1 MIPCPRCGSENKDRA
16 VLCSNCGAVLASAR
30 SVQPR
35 SHETADAA
43 RPEAGGAGIEG
54 ARIEPAHRA
63 SDPGSGTGAARAQVA
78 EERSGGVSGS
88 APRHAASGAG
98 PGGSH
103 GIAPSVQPGGFAAW
117 STQLGAERSPEPGD
131 LVPLVVG
138 PTTLVLMVLAS
149 LLLIAAA
156 ATPAVVATAT
166 DEAGVVT
173 TILRYTPLD
182 SAVTAGVGVLVLL
195 GRQRGWTLLRLLLCI
210 AVLTAY
216 LIFRRV
222 TFGHIPLD
230 VGTLSLQ
237 HVRLGPLW
245 YLTALG
251 TLFAGAAFVTA
262 VRGRP

>member
-16 VLCSNCGAVLASAR
+16 VLCSNCGAVLSSTRSAQLP
-30 SVQPR
+30 SQ
-35 SHETADAA
+35 ETADPA
-43 RPEAGGAGIEG
+43 RPEARGGGTKGGRVEPTSHLADPGRGAG
-54 ARIEPAHRA
+54 AVSAPV
-63 SDPGSGTGAARAQVA
+63 TG
-78 EERSGGVSGS
+78 ERSGGFSGS
-88 APRHAASGAG
+88 GPRHAASGTG

-103 GIAPSVQPGGFAAW
+103 AMAPSVQPRGFAAW
-117 STQLGAERSPEPGD
+117 STQLGPERSPEPDD

-138 PTTLVLMVLAS
+138 PTTLVLMILAS

-166 DEAGVVT
+166 DEAGAVT

-195 GRQRGWTLLRLLLCI
+195 GRHRGWTLARLLLCM

-216 LIFRRV
+216 LIFRRA

-230 VGTLSLQ
+230 VGALSLQ